1 MNDARE
7 AILSRLHSVQRQPSA
22 GRRPSSS
29 QCETPV
35 VLSLDE
41 KTDRL
46 TRRLHATH
54 AEVHDAAAVAAS
66 AAGADTAWLDVLQAV
81 CQRRALKNLLLSPS
95 GHWGRAICAQA
106 QRFPTLIDYRRPIE
120 AWKSDLFNSVDAAV
134 TGCYGGIADTGALIL
149 WPDVHE
155 PRAMSLIP
163 PVHIVILEKRKIYA
177 NLTEAMHQQNWLQTG
192 MPSNVVLVSG
202 PSKSADIEQTMTYG
216 VHGPK
221 ALIVILV

>member
-7 AILSRLHSVQRQPSA
+7 AIFHRLHSVRRQPSTA
-22 GRRPSSS
+22 EQPQPR
-29 QCETPV
+29 CNTPT

-41 KTDRL
+41 KTDQL

-54 AEVHDAAAVAAS
+54 AEVHDAAAGTGTV
-66 AAGADTAWLDVLQAV
+66 DKAWLDALHAV
-81 CQRRALKNLLLSPS
+81 CQRKALKNLLLSPS
-95 GHWGRAICAQA
+95 GRWGAAIYAEA
-106 QRFPTLIDYRRPIE
+106 ERFPALIDYHRPIE
-120 AWKSDLFNSVDAAV
+120 AWKADLFNTVDAAV
-134 TGCYGGIADTGALIL
+134 TGSCGGIADTGTLIL

-177 NLTEAMHQQNWLQTG
+177 DLTEAMYQQNWLQTG
-192 MPSNVVLVSG
+192 MPSNVILVSG

-221 ALIVILV
+221 ALVVILV

>member
-7 AILSRLHSVQRQPSA
+7 AILNRLHSVRRQPSVE
-22 GRRPSSS
+22 RHPQP
-29 QCETPV
+29 QCDTAM

-41 KTDRL
+41 KTERL
-46 TRRLHATH
+46 TRRLQATH
-54 AEVHDAAAVAAS
+54 SEVHDAAAL
-66 AAGADTAWLDVLQAV
+66 AAGADTAWLDVLHTV

-95 GHWGRAICAQA
+95 GRWGAAICAQA
-106 QRFPTLIDYRRPIE
+106 QRFPALIDYHRPIE
-120 AWKSDLFNSVDAAV
+120 AWKLDLFNSVDAAV

-155 PRAMSLIP
+155 LRAMSLIP
-163 PVHIVILEKRKIYA
+163 PVHIVILEKLNIYA
-177 NLTEAMHQQNWLQTG
+177 DLTEAMHAQNWLQTG